1 MRDRIFQAGA
11 LIVVLGAAA
20 SCSTV
25 TFYTQAIRGQAEILQ
40 KSRPFEEVRADESV
54 PEKVKTKLAV
64 VDDIRAFAE
73 AELGLS
79 AKRQYDRYADLGRE
93 HVVWVVFA
101 TPELS
106 LDARTWSYPIIG
118 DLEYRGY
125 FKEKDARALA
135 DQLRGEG
142 DDVYFDGVD
151 AYSTL
156 GVFRDPILN
165 TFVDRHDAYLAE
177 LLFHELTHQRVYLS
191 GDTDFNE
198 ALATAVGE
206 EGARRWLRARG
217 RLKELA
223 AYERETRLVREFIDL
238 AMNTREELETVYQ
251 NDGPGE
257 NEKRDLKARILQD
270 FEKEAMALKRKQ
282 GGSLKIE
289 KWFEKPVNNA
299 RLNSLDTYYQLV
311 PAFERWIAECDGDLE
326 RFFVRIKAMR
336 KLDRDERRA
345 RLGVGQQ

>member
-1 MRDRIFQAGA
+1 MVAGA
-11 LIVVLGAAA
+11 V

-25 TFYTQAIRGQAEILQ
+25 KFYTQAIGGQGEILR

-54 PEKVKTKLAV
+54 PDKVKGKLDV
-64 VDDIRAFAE
+64 VNDIREFAE
-73 AELGLS
+73 SELGLS

-106 LDARTWSYPIIG
+106 LEARTWRYPLIG
-118 DLEYRGY
+118 ELEYRGY
-125 FKEKDARALA
+125 FKEKDATALA
-135 DQLRGEG
+135 DRLRSEGE
-142 DDVYFDGVD
+142 DVYLGGVD

-165 TFVDRHDAYLAE
+165 TFVGRHDAYLAE
-177 LLFHELTHQRVYLS
+177 LLFHELTHQRIYLK

-206 EGARRWLRARG
+206 EGARRWLKARG
-217 RLKELA
+217 SLRDLA
-223 AYERETRLVREFIDL
+223 AYESETKLVREFIGL
-238 AMNTREELETVYQ
+238 AMATREKLDAVYGNPGLSDET
-251 NDGPGE
+251 
-257 NEKRDLKARILQD
+257 KREAKERVLKA
-270 FEKEAMALKRKQ
+270 FEKEAMIMNRRQ

-311 PAFERWIAECDGDLE
+311 PAFETWIAECDGDLE
-326 RFFVRIKAMR
+326 RFFERVKAMR
-336 KLDRDERRA
+336 KLDRDERRE
-345 RLGVGQQ
+345 RLGVGRP